1 VATIETRKREGKTVY
16 RVKVRLRGY
25 PPADATFDRVTDAKR
40 WAAETETAIRAGRWF
55 QHVEAKRNTLSDLIR
70 RYRTEHLPTAGLRS
84 THDRTEYLKFWEAQ
98 LGKLTLAE
106 VTPAKI
112 VQVRNALSNGITR
125 RGHKLA
131 PASVNRYLS
140 ALRHCLNIGVRD
152 FGLLDDNPMRKV
164 KQLTEPRGRVR
175 FLSIPEREALLRECK
190 AHSDTL
196 HLIVVLALSTGARR
210 GELLGLRWPDVD
222 LQRGMLTFHDT
233 KNGERRSVPLVSFA
247 ADRMREHAK
256 VRQLGNDLVFPGKTR
271 KPPET
276 DKTDK
281 SLEIDKTCN
290 KGKPLEIG
298 KMFAEAL
305 DRAGIADFHFHDLR
319 HTAASALA
327 MNGATLAEI
336 AEVLGHK
343 TLQMVKRY
351 AHLTEG
357 HTRGVVGRMN
367 QAMFG

>member
-25 PPADATFDRVTDAKR
+25 PPADATFDRVTHAKR

-55 QHVEAKRNTLSDLIR
+55 QHVEAKRNTLADLIR
-70 RYRTEHLPTAGLRS
+70 RYRTEHLPTADLRN
-84 THDRTEYLKFWEAQ
+84 THDRTEYLKFWESE
-98 LGKLTLAE
+98 LGALTLAE

-112 VQVRNALSNGITR
+112 VEVRNKLSNGITR
-125 RGHKLA
+125 RNNKLT

-152 FGLLDDNPMRKV
+152 FELLDDNPMRKV
-164 KQLTEPRGRVR
+164 EQLTEPRGRVR
-175 FLSIPEREALLRECK
+175 FLSVPERETLLRECK
-190 AHSDTL
+190 AHSDAL
-196 HLIVVLALSTGARR
+196 HLIVVVALSTGARR
-210 GELLGLRWPDVD
+210 GEVLGLRWPDVD
-222 LQRGMLTFHDT
+222 MQRCMLTFYET
-233 KNGERRSVPLVSFA
+233 KNGDRRSVPLVSFA
-247 ADRMREHAK
+247 AERMREHAK
-256 VRQLGNDLVFPGKTR
+256 VRQIGSDLVFPG
-271 KPPET
+271 
-276 DKTDK
+276 
-281 SLEIDKTCN
+281 N
-290 KGKPLEIG
+290 NGKPLEIG

-357 HTRGVVGRMN
+357 RTRGVVGRMN

>member
-1 VATIETRKREGKTVY
+1 MATIESRKREGKTVY

-55 QHVEAKRNTLSDLIR
+55 QHVEAKRNTLADLIR
-70 RYRTEHLPTAGLRS
+70 RYRAEHLPTAGLRN
-84 THDRTEYLKFWEAQ
+84 THDRTEYLKFWESQ
-98 LGKLTLAE
+98 LGALTLAE

-112 VQVRNALSNGITR
+112 VEVRNKLSNGITR
-125 RGHKLA
+125 RGRKLA

-152 FGLLDDNPMRKV
+152 FELLDDSPMRKV

-175 FLSIPEREALLRECK
+175 FLSAAEREALLRECK
-190 AHSDTL
+190 AHGDTL
-196 HLIVVLALSTGARR
+196 YLIVVVALSTGARR
-210 GELLGLRWPDVD
+210 GEILGLRWPDVD
-222 LQRGMLTFHDT
+222 MQRGMLTFQQT
-233 KNGERRSVPLVSFA
+233 KNGERRFVPLVNFA

-256 VRQLGNDLVFPGKTR
+256 VRQLGNDLVFPGK
-271 KPPET
+271 
-276 DKTDK
+276 
-281 SLEIDKTCN
+281 N
-290 KGKPLEIG
+290 GKPLEIG

-305 DRAGIADFHFHDLR
+305 ERMGIADFHFHDLR

-327 MNGATLAEI
+327 MNGATLSEI

-343 TLQMVKRY
+343 TMQMVKRY

>member
-25 PPADATFDRVTDAKR
+25 PPADATFDRVTHAKR

-55 QHVEAKRNTLSDLIR
+55 QHVEAKRNTLADLIR
-70 RYRTEHLPTAGLRS
+70 RYRTEHLPTAGLRN
-84 THDRTEYLKFWEAQ
+84 THDRTEYLKFWESE
-98 LGKLTLAE
+98 LGALTLAE

-112 VQVRNALSNGITR
+112 VEVRNKLSNGITR
-125 RGHKLA
+125 RNNKLA

-152 FGLLDDNPMRKV
+152 FELLDDNPMRKV
-164 KQLTEPRGRVR
+164 EQLTEPRGRVR
-175 FLSIPEREALLRECK
+175 FLSVRERETLLRECK
-190 AHSDTL
+190 AHSDAL
-196 HLIVVLALSTGARR
+196 HLIVVVALSTGACR
-210 GELLGLRWPDVD
+210 GEVLGLRWPDVD
-222 LQRGMLTFHDT
+222 MQRCMLTFNDT
-233 KNGERRSVPLVSFA
+233 KNGDRRSVPLVSFA
-247 ADRMREHAK
+247 AERMREHAK
-256 VRQLGNDLVFPGKTR
+256 VRQIGSDLVFPG
-271 KPPET
+271 
-276 DKTDK
+276 
-281 SLEIDKTCN
+281 N
-290 KGKPLEIG
+290 NGKPLEIG

-357 HTRGVVGRMN
+357 HTRGVVGCMN

>member
-1 VATIETRKREGKTVY
+1 MATIEARKGKGQTGY

-25 PPADATFDRVTDAKR
+25 PPTDATFDRITDAKR

-55 QHVEAKRNTLSDLIR
+55 QHVEAKRNTLSDLIG

-84 THDRTEYLKFWEAQ
+84 THDRTEYLKFWETQ

-106 VTPAKI
+106 VTPARI
-112 VQVRNALSNGITR
+112 VKVRNSLSNGITR
-125 RGHKLA
+125 RGRKMA

-140 ALRHCLNIGVRD
+140 ALRHCLNIGVND

-175 FLSIPEREALLRECK
+175 FLSEAERAALLRECE
-190 AHSDTL
+190 AHSPAL
-196 HLIVVLALSTGARR
+196 YLIVVLALSTGARR
-210 GELLGLRWPDVD
+210 GEVLGLSWPDVD
-222 LQRGMLTFHDT
+222 MRRGMLTFHET
-233 KNGERRSVPLVSFA
+233 KNGDRRSVPLVSFA

-256 VRQLGNDLVFPGKTR
+256 VRRLDTDLVFPGGNAMPQQDGKQ
-271 KPPET
+271 PE
-276 DKTDK
+276 KA
-281 SLEIDKTCN
+281 N
-290 KGKPLEIG
+290 PLEIG

>member
-1 VATIETRKREGKTVY
+1 MATIETRRREGKSVY

-25 PPADATFDRVTDAKR
+25 PPADATFERVTDAKR

-70 RYRTEHLPTAGLRS
+70 RYQAEHLPTAGLRS
-84 THDRTEYLKFWEAQ
+84 THDRTEYLKLWDAQ

-112 VQVRNALSNGITR
+112 VEVRNKLSAGITR
-125 RGHKLA
+125 RGRKLA

-152 FGLLDDNPMRKV
+152 FELLDDNPMRKV

-175 FLSIPEREALLRECK
+175 FLSVPERDALLRECK
-190 AHSDTL
+190 AHSDAL
-196 HLIVVLALSTGARR
+196 HLIVVVALSTGARR
-210 GELLGLRWPDVD
+210 GEVLGLRWPDVD
-222 LQRGMLTFHDT
+222 MQRGMLTFHQT
-233 KNGERRSVPLVSFA
+233 KNGERRSTPLVSFA

-256 VRQLGNDLVFPGKTR
+256 VRRLDTDLVFPG
-271 KPPET
+271 
-276 DKTDK
+276 
-281 SLEIDKTCN
+281 SN
-290 KGKPLEIG
+290 GKPLEIG

-305 DRAGIADFHFHDLR
+305 ERAGIADFHFHDLR

-327 MNGATLAEI
+327 MNGATLSEI

-343 TLQMVKRY
+343 TMQMVKRY

>member
-1 VATIETRKREGKTVY
+1 MATIEKRERKGKAVY

-25 PPADATFDRVTDAKR
+25 PPADATFERVTDAKR

-55 QHVEAKRNTLSDLIR
+55 QHVEAKRNTLCDLIR
-70 RYRTEHLPTAGLRS
+70 RYQAEHLPTAGLRNP
-84 THDRTEYLKFWEAQ
+84 HDRIEYLKFWDSQ
-98 LGKLTLAE
+98 LGALTLAE

-112 VQVRNALSNGITR
+112 VEVRNKLSTGITR
-125 RGHKLA
+125 RGRNLA

-152 FGLLDDNPMRKV
+152 FELLDDNPMRKV
-164 KQLTEPRGRVR
+164 KQLPEPRGRVR
-175 FLSIPEREALLRECK
+175 FLSVAERDALLRECNG
-190 AHSDTL
+190 HSDAL
-196 HLIVVLALSTGARR
+196 HLIVVVALSTGARR
-210 GELLGLRWPDVD
+210 GEILGLRWPDVD
-222 LQRGMLTFHDT
+222 MLRGTLTFQVT
-233 KNGERRSVPLVSFA
+233 KNGERRSVPLVNFA

-256 VRQLGNDLVFPGKTR
+256 VRRLDTDLVFPGSNGR
-271 KPPET
+271 
-276 DKTDK
+276 
-281 SLEIDKTCN
+281 
-290 KGKPLEIG
+290 PLEIG
-298 KMFAEAL
+298 KMFGEAL
-305 DRAGIADFHFHDLR
+305 ARAGIEDFHFHDLR